1 MKISIRATMRPMWGS
16 DVHPLKWAFEEG
28 SRLGFDGLELCLRA
42 DRNSFSTQWSDEL
55 IEGTTALAAEHG
67 LTIFSLCTDW
77 AGTYSVFFP
86 EYKDWGKGIEYIAE
100 DAKLA
105 SKLGVGTTLMHF
117 ASSKGS
123 WVECKALLKDVAAA
137 GEENDVVFGYE
148 ANIWARNEA
157 LGGYDG
163 LIRMV
168 DEIASPCF
176 GVYLHN
182 SYPRAGLPLQE
193 EIEKAGDRLVPA
205 MHSSDLTSGRV
216 DIDFEKA
223 MPALKKYFA
232 DGAYTFEVSW
242 DVAEANKN
250 AIDEALAKYW

>member
-1 MKISIRATMRPMWGS
+1 MRRVRGS

-28 SRLGFDGLELCLRA
+28 SRLGFGGLELCLIA
-42 DRNSFSTQWSDEL
+42 DRSSFSTHWADEL
-55 IEGTTALAAEHG
+55 NEETRALSAEVG
-67 LTIFSLCTDW
+67 LSIFSLCTDW
-77 AGTYSVFFP
+77 AGSYCVFFP
-86 EYKDWGKGIEYIAE
+86 DYKDWGKGIEFIAE

-105 SKLGVGTTLMHF
+105 KGLGVRTTLMHF

-123 WVECKALLKDVAAA
+123 WAECRALLKDVAAA
-137 GEENDVVFGYE
+137 GEENGVVFGYE
-148 ANIWARNEA
+148 ANIWARNES

-168 DEIASPCF
+168 DEIASPYF

-193 EIEKAGDRLVPA
+193 EVEKAGDRLVQA

-216 DIDFEKA
+216 EIDFEKA

-242 DVAEANKN
+242 DVAEANKK
-250 AIDEALAKYW
+250 AIDEALAKY

>member
-1 MKISIRATMRPMWGS
+1 MRRVRGS

-42 DRNSFSTQWSDEL
+42 DRSSFSMRWTDEL
-55 IEGTTALAAEHG
+55 KRETKALSAQYG
-67 LTIFSLCTDW
+67 LSIFSLCTDW

-86 EYKDWGKGIEYIAE
+86 QYKDWGKGIEFIAE

-105 SKLGVGTTLMHF
+105 KELGVGTILMHF
-117 ASSKGS
+117 ASSQGS
-123 WVECKALLKDVAAA
+123 WAECKALLKDVAAS
-137 GEENDVVFGYE
+137 GEENGVVFGYE
-148 ANIWARNEA
+148 ANIWARNQR

-168 DEIASPCF
+168 DEIASPYF

-193 EIEKAGDRLVPA
+193 EVEKAGDRLVPA

-216 DIDFEKA
+216 EIDFEKA
-223 MPALKKYFA
+223 MSALKKYFT

-242 DVAEANKN
+242 DVAEANKK